1 MRGNKEFTKQANV
14 PGISVL
20 LPIQCLYFS
29 ESPQFKG
36 DKASGKSK

>member
-14 PGISVL
+14 PGIT
-20 LPIQCLYFS
+20 IYFS